1 MTAVSRS
8 AGDPFNLSGR
18 VAVVTGGGRGI
29 GVAIV
34 ETLAQAGA
42 AVAIAELSAEAG
54 ERAAAALRAAG
65 RSALAIETDVRDPE
79 RVDEMVEQVVRRFG
93 RIDILV
99 NNAGIARNT
108 PAEATTNEE
117 WREIL
122 DVNLHGVFWCCRA
135 VGSHMLARGSGAIVN
150 LASMSG
156 TIVNKPQPQAAYNV
170 SKAAVVMLTKSLAAE
185 WAARGVRVN
194 SVSPGYIETEM
205 TRTGLAT
212 PAWRSTWLE
221 MTPMGR
227 LGQPVEIARAVW
239 FLASDASAFATGTDL
254 IVDGGYTAW

>member
-1 MTAVSRS
+1 MIPGSRTT
-8 AGDPFNLSGR
+8 GDPFDLGGR
-18 VAVVTGGGRGI
+18 VAMVTGGGRGI
-29 GVAIV
+29 GLAIT

-42 AVAIAELSAEAG
+42 AVVIAELSPESG
-54 ERAAAALRAAG
+54 ERAAAALRGAG
-65 RSALAIETDVRDPE
+65 RSAMALETDVRNPD
-79 RVDEMVEQVVRRFG
+79 RVEEMVEQVVRRFG

-108 PAEATTNEE
+108 PAESTSNEE

-122 DVNLHGVFWCCRA
+122 DVNLNGVFWCCRT
-135 VGSHMLARGSGAIVN
+135 VGSRMLARGSGAIVN

-194 SVSPGYIETEM
+194 SVSPGYVDTEM
-205 TRTGLAT
+205 TRTGLTT

-227 LGQPVEIARAVW
+227 VGHPVEIARAVW